1 MPSRG
6 VVTLFGH
13 GIRVCVD
20 RGHLVLED
28 GIGERVRTRFP
39 RVRHGLRRLVVIGSD
54 GSVSLAAIRWL
65 GDQGVGLSLLNRD
78 GTVLATTG
86 PVRPS
91 DARLRRAQALAY
103 QTGAAIEIARFLID
117 EKLKG
122 QKEIAR
128 DIFHNSPAAE
138 KISCA
143 RTAITTAPTIDAIR
157 FFESQA
163 ALAYWNAWR
172 FLPINFPKQD
182 LHRVPNHWRHFDA
195 RVSSLTGSPR
205 LATNPA
211 NAILNYLYA
220 VLESETRLAVAA
232 LGLDPGLGVL
242 HVDTQFR
249 DSLAFDVMEPI
260 RPKIDAYLLQWIRRE
275 TLKRDWFFE
284 QRDGNC
290 RLLGSFA
297 VRLSKTAIAWAQA
310 VAPVAER
317 VAKMLSSTIEKPRRR
332 WRQPTT
338 LTQNNRREVK
348 GSPPAAPIL
357 PQVPA
362 SFCRDCGVEMSR
374 RRTRCATCAN
384 VVTTAGLVKAAKQGR
399 IAAQS
404 DQAQER
410 RAETQHRHRSA
421 SAGWKDSDLP
431 AWLDKEFYL
440 RQIQPR
446 LKGLTLS
453 VLASTLDISI
463 PYAVD
468 IRSGR
473 RVPDRRH
480 WEVLSQLAGISPV
493 NAVDDRARKHIKSPH
508 QPHGC
513 SRLPPT
519 RELL

>member
-1 MPSRG
+1 
-6 VVTLFGH
+6 
-13 GIRVCVD
+13 VCVE

-28 GIGERVRTRFP
+28 GIGERMRTRFP

-65 GDQGVGLSLLNRD
+65 ADQDAAFVMLDRD

-103 QTGAAIEIARFLID
+103 QTGAAIEIARFLIG

-122 QKEIAR
+122 QEEIAR
-128 DIFHNSPAAE
+128 DIFDNSPAAE
-138 KISCA
+138 KIGYA
-143 RTAITTAPTIDAIR
+143 RTAITTAPTIAAIR

-163 ALAYWNAWR
+163 ALAYWSSWKS
-172 FLPINFPKQD
+172 LPINFPKKD
-182 LHRVPNHWRHFDA
+182 LHRVPNHWRLFDA
-195 RVSSLTGSPR
+195 RISPLTSSPR

-211 NAILNYLYA
+211 NSMLNYLYA
-220 VLESETRLAVAA
+220 VLESETRLAVSA

-242 HVDTQFR
+242 HVDAQFR

-260 RPKIDAYLLQWIRRE
+260 RPRIDAYLLEWIRRE
-275 TLKRDWFFE
+275 TLKREWFFE

-290 RLLGSFA
+290 RLMGSFA
-297 VRLSKTAIAWAQA
+297 VHLSETAIAWAQA

-317 VAKMLSSTIEKPRRR
+317 VARMLSSTIQKPLRR

-348 GSPPAAPIL
+348 GALPAAPIH
-357 PQVPA
+357 PQRPA
-362 SFCRDCGVEMSR
+362 SFCRDCGTEISP
-374 RRTRCATCAN
+374 RRTRCAACAN
-384 VVTTAGLVKAAKQGR
+384 VQTSAGLVKAAEQGR

-404 DQAQER
+404 DQAQKR
-410 RAETQHRHRSA
+410 RAETQRRHRSA
-421 SAGWKDSDLP
+421 KADWQDSDLP
-431 AWLDKEFYL
+431 AWLDKEFYV

-446 LKGLTLS
+446 LKGITLS
-453 VLASTLDISI
+453 DLASKLDISI

-473 RVPDRRH
+473 RVPHPRH
-480 WEVLSQLAGISPV
+480 WQKLAQIV
-493 NAVDDRARKHIKSPH
+493 AILNE
-508 QPHGC
+508 Q
-513 SRLPPT
+513 
-519 RELL
+519 

>member
-1 MPSRG
+1 M
-6 VVTLFGH
+6 
-13 GIRVCVD
+13 CVE

-28 GIGERVRTRFP
+28 GIGERIRARFP
-39 RVRHGLRRLVVIGSD
+39 RVRHGLSRVVVIGSD
-54 GSVSLAAIRWL
+54 GSVSLAAMRWL
-65 GDQGVGLSLLNRD
+65 ADQDAAFVMLDRD

-103 QTGAAIEIARFLID
+103 QTGAAVEIARFLID

-122 QKEIAR
+122 QEEIAR
-128 DIFHNSPAAE
+128 NLLDNSTAAE
-138 KISCA
+138 KIGYA
-143 RTAITTAPTIDAIR
+143 RTAVTTAPTIDAIR

-163 ALAYWNAWR
+163 ALAYWSAWKS
-172 FLPINFPKQD
+172 LPINFPKCD
-182 LHRVPNHWRHFDA
+182 LQRVPNHWRVFDA
-195 RVSSLTGSPR
+195 RISSLTGSPR

-211 NAILNYLYA
+211 NSILNYLYA

-260 RPKIDAYLLQWIRRE
+260 RPKIDAYLLEWIRRE
-275 TLKRDWFFE
+275 TLKREWFFE

-290 RLLGSFA
+290 RLMGSFA
-297 VRLSKTAIAWAQA
+297 VRLSETAIAWAQA
-310 VAPVAER
+310 VAPFAER
-317 VAKMLSSTIEKPRRR
+317 VAKMLSSTIQEPRRR

-348 GSPPAAPIL
+348 GGPPAAPIL
-357 PQVPA
+357 PQHPA
-362 SFCRDCGVEMSR
+362 SFCRDCGVEISR
-374 RRTRCATCAN
+374 RRTRCAACAN
-384 VVTTAGLVKAAKQGR
+384 VLTTAGLVKAAKQGR

-410 RAETQHRHRSA
+410 RAETQRRHRSA
-421 SAGWKDSDLP
+421 KAGWKDSDLP

-440 RQIQPR
+440 REIQPQ
-446 LKGLTLS
+446 LKRLTLA

-468 IRSGR
+468 IRRGR
-473 RVPDRRH
+473 RIPHPRH
-480 WEVLSQLAGISPV
+480 WEALSQL
-493 NAVDDRARKHIKSPH
+493 VDS
-508 QPHGC
+508 
-513 SRLPPT
+513 LPERYVLT
-519 RELL
+519 NYA

>member
-1 MPSRG
+1 
-6 VVTLFGH
+6 
-13 GIRVCVD
+13 VCVE
-20 RGHLVLED
+20 RGHLLVED
-28 GIGERVRTRFP
+28 GIGERIRTRFP

-65 GDQGVGLSLLNRD
+65 ADQDAAFVMLDRD

-91 DARLRRAQALAY
+91 DARLRRAQALAH
-103 QTGAAIEIARFLID
+103 QSGAAIEIARFLIG

-122 QKEIAR
+122 QEEIAR
-128 DIFHNSPAAE
+128 NIFDNLTAAE
-138 KISCA
+138 KISYA

-163 ALAYWNAWR
+163 AYAYWSAWR
-172 FLPINFPKQD
+172 ILRINFPKRD
-182 LHRVPNHWRHFDA
+182 LHRVPNHWRVFDA
-195 RVSSLTGSPR
+195 RISPLTGSPR

-242 HVDTQFR
+242 HVDSQFR

-260 RPKIDAYLLQWIRRE
+260 RPKIDAYLLEWIRRE

-284 QRDGNC
+284 QRNGNC

-297 VRLSKTAIAWAQA
+297 VRLSETATSWAQA

-338 LTQNNRREVK
+338 LTQNNRRGVK
-348 GSPPAAPIL
+348 GSPPAALML
-357 PQVPA
+357 PKRPA
-362 SFCRDCGVEMSR
+362 SFCRDCGVEISR
-374 RRTRCATCAN
+374 RRTRCAACAN
-384 VVTTAGLVKAAKQGR
+384 VLTTAGLIMAAQQGR

-410 RAETQHRHRSA
+410 RAETQRRHRSA
-421 SAGWKDSDLP
+421 KASWKDSELP

-440 RQIQPR
+440 LEIQPQ
-446 LKGLTLS
+446 LKRLTLS
-453 VLASTLDISI
+453 VLASKLNISI

-468 IRSGR
+468 IRRGR
-473 RVPDRRH
+473 RVPHPQH
-480 WEVLSQLAGISPV
+480 WHTLAGLVGVSLT
-493 NAVDDRARKHIKSPH
+493 
-508 QPHGC
+508 QC
-513 SRLPPT
+513 S
-519 RELL
+519 

>member
-13 GIRVCVD
+13 GIRVCVE

-28 GIGERVRTRFP
+28 GIGERIRTRFP

-65 GDQGVGLSLLNRD
+65 ADQDAAFVMLDRD

-103 QTGAAIEIARFLID
+103 QTGAAIEIARFLIS

-122 QKEIAR
+122 QEEIVR
-128 DIFHNSPAAE
+128 NVFGNLITAE
-138 KISCA
+138 KISYA
-143 RTAITTAPTIDAIR
+143 GTAITTAPTIDAIR

-163 ALAYWNAWR
+163 ALAYWNSWK
-172 FLPINFPKQD
+172 FVPINFPKKD
-182 LHRVPNHWRHFDA
+182 LHRVPNHWRLFDA

-211 NAILNYLYA
+211 NAMLNYLYA

-242 HVDTQFR
+242 HVDAQFR

-260 RPKIDAYLLQWIRRE
+260 RPKIDAYLLQWIRHE

-284 QRDGNC
+284 QRNGNC

-297 VRLSKTAIAWAQA
+297 VRLSETAMAWAQA

-317 VAKMLSSTIEKPRRR
+317 VARMLSSTIEKPRRR

-348 GSPPAAPIL
+348 GSLPAAPAL
-357 PQVPA
+357 PQRPA
-362 SFCRDCGVEMSR
+362 SFCRECGIEITR
-374 RRTRCATCAN
+374 RRTRCAACAN
-384 VVTTAGLVKAAKQGR
+384 VLTTAGLVKAAKQGR
-399 IAAQS
+399 IVAQS
-404 DQAQER
+404 DQAQQR
-410 RAETQHRHRSA
+410 RAETQRRHRSA
-421 SAGWKDSDLP
+421 SAAWKDSDLP
-431 AWLDKEFYL
+431 AWLNERVF
-440 RQIQPR
+440 RREIQPR
-446 LKGLTLS
+446 LKQISLS
-453 VLASTLDISI
+453 VLAAKLEISI
-463 PYAVD
+463 SYAMD

-473 RVPDRRH
+473 RVPHPRH
-480 WEVLSQLAGISPV
+480 WNDLAHLV
-493 NAVDDRARKHIKSPH
+493 CLCMKRD
-508 QPHGC
+508 
-513 SRLPPT
+513 
-519 RELL
+519 

>member
-1 MPSRG
+1 
-6 VVTLFGH
+6 
-13 GIRVCVD
+13 VCVE

-39 RVRHGLRRLVVIGSD
+39 RVRHGLRRVVAIGSD
-54 GSVSLAAIRWL
+54 GSISLAAMRWL
-65 GDQGVGLSLLNRD
+65 ADQDAAFVMLDRD

-91 DARLRRAQALAY
+91 DARLRRAQALAH
-103 QTGAAIEIARFLID
+103 QTGAAIEIARFLIS

-122 QKEIAR
+122 QEEIAR
-128 DIFHNSPAAE
+128 HVFDNLTAAE
-138 KISCA
+138 KISYA
-143 RTAITTAPTIDAIR
+143 RTAITTALTIDAIR

-182 LHRVPNHWRHFDA
+182 LHRVPNHWRMFDA
-195 RVSSLTGSPR
+195 RISSLTGSPR

-211 NAILNYLYA
+211 NSILNYLYA

-260 RPKIDAYLLQWIRRE
+260 RPRIDAYLLEWIRRE

-284 QRDGNC
+284 QPNGNC

-297 VRLSKTAIAWAQA
+297 VRLSETAIAWAQA

-317 VAKMLSSTIEKPRRR
+317 VAKMLSTTIEKPRRR

-348 GSPPAAPIL
+348 SGSPAARIL
-357 PQVPA
+357 PQRPT
-362 SFCRDCGVEMSR
+362 SFCRDCGVEISS
-374 RRTRCATCAN
+374 RRTRCVACAN
-384 VVTTAGLVKAAKQGR
+384 ILTTAGLVKAAKQGR

-410 RAETQHRHRSA
+410 RAETQRWHRSA
-421 SAGWKDSDLP
+421 KAGWKNSDLP
-431 AWLDKEFYL
+431 PWLDKEFYL
-440 RQIQPR
+440 REIQPQ
-446 LKGLTLS
+446 LKRLTLS
-453 VLASTLDISI
+453 VLASKLNISI

-468 IRSGR
+468 IRRGR
-473 RVPDRRH
+473 RVPHPRH
-480 WEVLSQLAGISPV
+480 WHTLAGLVGVSLT
-493 NAVDDRARKHIKSPH
+493 
-508 QPHGC
+508 QC
-513 SRLPPT
+513 S
-519 RELL
+519 

>member
-1 MPSRG
+1 MASAYGPG
-6 VVTLFGH
+6 FPALGMAFVE
-13 GIRVCVD
+13 
-20 RGHLVLED
+20 LV
-28 GIGERVRTRFP
+28 I
-39 RVRHGLRRLVVIGSD
+39 IGSD

-65 GDQGVGLSLLNRD
+65 ADQDAAFVMLDRD

-103 QTGAAIEIARFLID
+103 QTGAAIEIARFLIS

-122 QKEIAR
+122 QEEIAR
-128 DIFHNSPAAE
+128 NVFDNPTAAE
-138 KISCA
+138 KIGYA
-143 RTAITTAPTIDAIR
+143 RTAVTTAPTIDAIR

-163 ALAYWNAWR
+163 ALAYWSAWK

-182 LHRVPNHWRHFDA
+182 LHRVPNHWRVFDA
-195 RVSSLTGSPR
+195 RISSLTGSPR

-242 HVDTQFR
+242 HVDAQFR

-260 RPKIDAYLLQWIRRE
+260 RPKIDAYLLEWIRRE
-275 TLKRDWFFE
+275 TLKREWFFE

-290 RLLGSFA
+290 RLMGSFA
-297 VRLSKTAIAWAQA
+297 VRLSETAIAWAQA

-348 GSPPAAPIL
+348 GSPTAAPAL
-357 PQVPA
+357 PQHPA
-362 SFCRDCGVEMSR
+362 SFCRDCGVEITR
-374 RRTRCATCAN
+374 RRTRCAACAN
-384 VVTTAGLVKAAKQGR
+384 VLTTAGLVKAAQQGR

-410 RAETQHRHRSA
+410 RAETQRRHRSA
-421 SAGWKDSDLP
+421 KADWKDSDLP

-440 RQIQPR
+440 REIQPQ
-446 LKGLTLS
+446 LKRLTLS
-453 VLASTLDISI
+453 VLASKLDISI

-468 IRSGR
+468 IRRGR
-473 RVPDRRH
+473 RVPHPRH
-480 WEVLSQLAGISPV
+480 WLTLSRICGIPGEATNY
-493 NAVDDRARKHIKSPH
+493 NALRIPR
-508 QPHGC
+508 
-513 SRLPPT
+513 
-519 RELL
+519 